1 MYIYNKMNNSLQKI
15 NNNIIPDNYV
25 EFPEKFLSIFYKSR
39 IIPGVINVEYNEDE
53 TKIVN
58 VTWDE
63 ERYQR
68 LLFKYEENK
77 EKEELIKSNEEL
89 TKENEL
95 LKTQIKALSDNQTF
109 LEDCLIEVGQV
120 VYA

>member
-1 MYIYNKMNNSLQKI
+1 MYIINVKNNKLMIWDKTREIPENYKEFPSVLVNQYYSYNKFVKI
-15 NNNIIPDNYV
+15 NYDEEGNIIGIIKD
-25 EFPEKFLSIFYKSR
+25 EEKENEFLSS
-39 IIPGVINVEYNEDE
+39 NM
-53 TKIVN
+53 T
-58 VTWDE
+58 
-63 ERYQR
+63 
-68 LLFKYEENK
+68 
-77 EKEELIKSNEEL
+77 NEEL